1 MITARMVAAVVLAA
15 GFSSRMGRPK
25 ALLPAGPG
33 GVTFLARIVG
43 TLRRGGLER
52 VVVVVGVDGQQIQ
65 TSIKAAALSVEAVEN
80 PDPSR
85 GQLSSLLVAL
95 ATLEEAEAVLVIPV
109 DQPLVTAE
117 TVARLI
123 RVHRETHAPVVRP
136 CRGLRHG
143 HPAIFDRS
151 VFEELR
157 RADISRGARDVIAAH
172 IAEVVDVEVDDEGAF
187 VDIDTPEQYER
198 VFGVRL
204 AGQPPQSAG

>member
-33 GVTFLARIVG
+33 GTTFLARIVD
-43 TLRRGGLER
+43 TLRRVGLER
-52 VVVVVGVDGQQIQ
+52 VVVVLGADAQPIQ
-65 TSIKAAALSVEAVEN
+65 TSIEAAALAVEAVEN

-95 ATLEEAEAVLVIPV
+95 TMLEEAEAVLVMPV

-117 TVARLI
+117 TVARLM
-123 RVHRETHAPVVRP
+123 RVYREGHAPVVRP
-136 CRGLRHG
+136 CRGPRHG
-143 HPAIFDRS
+143 HPVIFDRS
-151 VFEELR
+151 VFGELR
-157 RADISRGARDVIAAH
+157 RADLSRGARDVIAAH
-172 IAEVVDVEVDDEGAF
+172 IAEVADVEVDDEGAF

-198 VFGVRL
+198 VFGVRFTE
-204 AGQPPQSAG
+204 QPPQSTG